1 MGQPFGWQAEEVLP
15 ALEEVGKKCRATTSS
30 VSVVAILNAAQES
43 LRARLAVLPGAPL
56 NSLGVGEKEWAAW
69 FTREPTGL
77 RRILHHLR
85 TNFAACAPG
94 SAAWCEN
101 KQPVPAQSR
110 ALRLPV
116 IPGASPADSL
126 HAWLSFLSTQL
137 NSAVPLLGLCPAGR
151 EWLDVIVGEP
161 ADADFVVLRTLP
173 AATPVVSDIPYQL
186 GATLSAEEVGVFA
199 NLARGELPAVSCL
212 NGFNIAANRQAAA
225 KSLANSRLGFFSRL
239 LRSGTPF

>member
-1 MGQPFGWQAEEVLP
+1 MGGLVHA
-15 ALEEVGKKCRATTSS
+15 RAD
-30 VSVVAILNAAQES
+30 
-43 LRARLAVLPGAPL
+43 
-56 NSLGVGEKEWAAW
+56 
-69 FTREPTGL
+69 GL

-173 AATPVVSDIPYQL
+173 AATPIVSDIPYQL
-186 GATLSAEEVGVFA
+186 GTAMSAEEAGVFA